1 MPQGGRPPHLVQV
14 MTGFIEEDR
23 QTYGVGS
30 ICKILPIAPSVYYV
44 TVATLKNACARKYKD
59 KEMCHEIRRVWNDNF
74 RVYGV
79 RKV

>member
-1 MPQGGRPPHLVQV
+1 
-14 MTGFIEEDR
+14 MTRFIEEHR

-30 ICKILPIAPSVYYV
+30 ICKVLPIAPSVYYAP
-44 TVATLKNACARKYKD
+44 VARQKNPFVCNQKD
-59 KEMCHEIRRVWNDNF
+59 KELCHEIGRIWNDNF